1 MASCWARKC
10 ENYVLIVLYFVLLVI
25 VCHGIVLSPFEWW
38 WATSTISR
46 YSLTAY
52 PMFIFSLFCEDVL
65 QPFLKKWP
73 EKWWVGELLHRGYP
87 DWWMWHLGQALFPNS
102 VLENNLWC
110 HAEWTYWANTS
121 RKIEDTTLPEMLM
134 VQLGFNFILQYVG
147 SFFEPKKLGI
157 TENVVGDE
165 YFCKI

>member
-73 EKWWVGELLHRGYP
+73 EKMVGWWIITSGLPGLVNVTFRASTLPQFGAGKQPMMPR
-87 DWWMWHLGQALFPNS
+87 WMDLLGQHLAKNRGHNPTRDAHGATGIQFYLAICGVLF
-102 VLENNLWC
+102 
-110 HAEWTYWANTS
+110 WT
-121 RKIEDTTLPEMLM
+121 
-134 VQLGFNFILQYVG
+134 
-147 SFFEPKKLGI
+147 KKTWDHRECCWRWIFL
-157 TENVVGDE
+157 
-165 YFCKI
+165 